1 MPKEEPSYSLR
12 SRGDA
17 SHSDGLPPVTRKK
30 RDFQFSNQTADS
42 GLGNSHVPEY
52 TSDESSGEELNNKTD
67 NTVQNLNT
75 SNNLIQNIPSIQIG
89 PVNREEN
96 IVPNNDPNNPENMVL
111 LANQTISLNDALV
124 CVPRFDGNDSDLID
138 FASCCRDAKAML
150 PAAVEGNLV
159 KLIYGRELGRIY
171 QKENESVID
180 YVNRLRQK
188 SKEITEWF
196 LSNNLEATEDQ
207 VTEFKNQI
215 DASVAEC
222 FTQNLRNEIDQR
234 MPACVTVEDALANA
248 IQIEK
253 KLNARNELRKD
264 PNEREIDAKK
274 SKPVKF
280 ISNNNNSNN
289 SDKLR
294 NLTDKTNSA
303 NNNFNK
309 PNTSKLQ
316 NSQMRCHRCQKPGHF
331 ARECPE
337 SAAENCQIC
346 NKSGHSVTG

>member
-30 RDFQFSNQTADS
+30 RDFQFSDQTADS

-52 TSDESSGEELNNKTD
+52 TSGESSDEELNNKTD

-75 SNNLIQNIPSIQIG
+75 SNNSIQNIPSIQIA

-96 IVPNNDPNNPENMVL
+96 IVPNNDPNNPENMAL
-111 LANQTISLNDALV
+111 PANQTISLNDALV
-124 CVPRFDGNDSDLID
+124 CVPRFDGNASDLID
-138 FASCCRDAKAML
+138 FASCCREANAML

-159 KLIYGRELGRIY
+159 KLIYGSKLSANVKQSLNATTFDTLEDLLKALKKVFVPTKSLFQLQGELGRIY

-215 DASVAEC
+215 DVSVVEC
-222 FTQNLRNEIDQR
+222 FTQNLKNEIDQ
-234 MPACVTVEDALANA
+234 
-248 IQIEK
+248 
-253 KLNARNELRKD
+253 
-264 PNEREIDAKK
+264 
-274 SKPVKF
+274 
-280 ISNNNNSNN
+280 
-289 SDKLR
+289 
-294 NLTDKTNSA
+294 
-303 NNNFNK
+303 
-309 PNTSKLQ
+309 
-316 NSQMRCHRCQKPGHF
+316 
-331 ARECPE
+331 
-337 SAAENCQIC
+337 
-346 NKSGHSVTG
+346 